1 VCDGYCDCDDCDD
14 ETDCDSTSLYEQLE
28 PSAYNYSCLSTTSF
42 QLNEIIMCRVY
53 YVVEHVPCVDPDD
66 FICKSTIHNYRR
78 CIQKDYV
85 CDGHNDCLSDELG
98 LDETF
103 CGELCCIVLCGEM
116 CCIVLC
122 GELCCIVLCGELCCI
137 VLCGELCCIVLCSG

>member
-1 VCDGYCDCDDCDD
+1 MCDGHCDCGDCDD
-14 ETDCDSTSLYEQLE
+14 EADCDGTLLYEQLE
-28 PSAYNYSCLSTTSF
+28 PSEYNYSCSSKTSF
-42 QLNEIIMCRVY
+42 QLNKIITCRVY

-66 FICKSTIHNYRR
+66 FICKSYHNHRR

-103 CGELCCIVLCGEM
+103 CGELCCTVF
-116 CCIVLC
+116 
-122 GELCCIVLCGELCCI
+122 
-137 VLCGELCCIVLCSG
+137 CSG